1 MSSSELETSLETGLE
16 TGFETGFETGL
27 ETGLETEEH
36 WIAVSDLMSGLMMLF
51 LLIAVMYLVIVE
63 RKNDEIERVV
73 VLYEDLREE
82 LYTDLLQEFAP
93 DLPLWGAELDKELK
107 FRFTNTDLLFEE
119 GESDLKLEF
128 ATILS
133 DFFPRYMAIL
143 SSAVYRDEILE
154 VRIEGHTSSS
164 WSQAQSNDDAYL
176 LNMAL
181 SQERTRTTL
190 GYLLNLE
197 AVAHEKD
204 WLRERLTANGLSSS
218 QLIVNAGGD
227 EDAERSRRV
236 EFVVITDAETRL
248 STILQ
253 EIR

>member
-1 MSSSELETSLETGLE
+1 MDLHSTDLEHEN
-16 TGFETGFETGL
+16 
-27 ETGLETEEH
+27 EEH

-82 LYTDLLQEFAP
+82 LYQDLLAEFES
-93 DLPLWGAELDKELK
+93 DLPRWGAQLNEDLRL
-107 FRFTNTDLLFEE
+107 RFTNTDLLFEE
-119 GESDLKLEF
+119 GESQLRPEF
-128 ATILS
+128 ARILS

-143 SSAVYRDEILE
+143 SSDEYREDIQE

-164 WSQAQSNDDAYL
+164 WSQARDSDDAYMR
-176 LNMAL
+176 NMAL
-181 SQERTRTTL
+181 SQERTRSTL
-190 GYLLNLE
+190 GYIMELDE
-197 AVAHEKD
+197 VAHEKQ
-204 WLRERLTANGLSSS
+204 WLRQRLTANGLSSS
-218 QLIVNAGGD
+218 QLITGD
-227 EDAERSRRV
+227 NGVEDAGLSRRV
-236 EFVVITDAETRL
+236 EFVVVTDAETRL

>member
-1 MSSSELETSLETGLE
+1 MDLHSTDLEQEN
-16 TGFETGFETGL
+16 
-27 ETGLETEEH
+27 EEH

-82 LYTDLLQEFAP
+82 LYQDLLAEFETDLP
-93 DLPLWGAELDKELK
+93 RWGAQLNEDLRL
-107 FRFTNTDLLFEE
+107 RFTNTDLLFEE
-119 GESDLKLEF
+119 GESQLRPEF
-128 ATILS
+128 ARILA

-143 SSAVYRDEILE
+143 SSDEYRDDIQE

-164 WSQAQSNDDAYL
+164 WSQARDSDDAYMR
-176 LNMAL
+176 NMAL
-181 SQERTRTTL
+181 SQERTRSTL
-190 GYLLNLE
+190 GYIME
-197 AVAHEKD
+197 MDAVAHEKQ
-204 WLRERLTANGLSSS
+204 WLRQRLTANGLSSS
-218 QLIVNAGGD
+218 QLITGD
-227 EDAERSRRV
+227 NGIEDADLSRRV
-236 EFVVITDAETRL
+236 EFVVVTDAETRL

>member
-1 MSSSELETSLETGLE
+1 MIEAQLEQELEQ
-16 TGFETGFETGL
+16 
-27 ETGLETEEH
+27 ETEEH

-82 LYTDLLQEFAP
+82 LHRDLLAEFED
-93 DLPLWGAELDKELK
+93 DLPLWGAEFGEDLK
-107 FRFTNTDLLFEE
+107 FRFTDTSLLFEE
-119 GESDLKLEF
+119 GQSDLKPAF
-128 ATILS
+128 SSILS
-133 DFFPRYMAIL
+133 DFFPRYISIL
-143 SSAVYRDEILE
+143 TSEKFRDDILE
-154 VRIEGHTSSS
+154 LRIEGHTSSS
-164 WSQAQSNDDAYL
+164 WTFAADSDEAYMR
-176 LNMAL
+176 NMAL

-190 GYLLNLE
+190 GFLFELD
-197 AVAHEKD
+197 AVLHEKD
-204 WLRERLTANGLSSS
+204 WLREHMTANGLSSS
-218 QLIVNAGGD
+218 QLIMLDDGE

-236 EFVVITDAETRL
+236 EFVVVTDAETRL

>member
-1 MSSSELETSLETGLE
+1 MLSGELEQEHVHE
-16 TGFETGFETGL
+16 Q
-27 ETGLETEEH
+27 EEH

-82 LYTDLLQEFAP
+82 LYQDLQTEFGN
-93 DLPLWGAELDKELK
+93 DLPLWGAELGEDLK
-107 FRFTNTDLLFEE
+107 LRFTNTDLLFEE
-119 GESDLKLEF
+119 GESSLKADFSL
-128 ATILS
+128 ILA
-133 DFFPRYMAIL
+133 DFFPRYVAIL
-143 SSAVYRDEILE
+143 TSEKYRDEILE

-164 WSQAQSNDDAYL
+164 WSQAQSSDEAYL
-176 LNMAL
+176 RNMAL

-190 GYLLNLE
+190 GTILE
-197 AVAHEKD
+197 LPSVAHEKQ

-218 QLIVNAGGD
+218 QLINTADGQ
-227 EDAERSRRV
+227 EDADRSRRV
-236 EFVVITDAETRL
+236 EFVVVTDAETRL

>member
-1 MSSSELETSLETGLE
+1 MLTNELETDSEN
-16 TGFETGFETGL
+16 
-27 ETGLETEEH
+27 EEH

-51 LLIAVMYLVIVE
+51 LLIAAMYLVIVE
-63 RKNDEIERVV
+63 RKNNEIERVV

-82 LYTDLLQEFAP
+82 LYADLLMEFAS
-93 DLPLWGAELDKELK
+93 DLPLWGAELDEDLK
-107 FRFTNTDLLFEE
+107 FRFTNTDILFEE
-119 GESDLKLEF
+119 GESALKPEF
-128 ATILS
+128 AAILA
-133 DFFPRYMAIL
+133 DFFPRYMSIL
-143 SSAVYRDEILE
+143 SSVQYRNEIRE

-164 WSQAQSNDDAYL
+164 WSLARDSDDAYM

-190 GYLLNLE
+190 GYILDLA
-197 AVAHEKD
+197 AVAHDKP

-218 QLIVNAGGD
+218 QLIVGASGE
-227 EDAERSRRV
+227 EDAQRSRRV
-236 EFVVITDAETRL
+236 EFVVVTDAETRL

>member
-1 MSSSELETSLETGLE
+1 MIGGELEQEP
-16 TGFETGFETGL
+16 
-27 ETGLETEEH
+27 EEH
-36 WIAVSDLMSGLMMLF
+36 WIALSDLMSGLMMVF

-63 RKNDEIERVV
+63 RKNAEIERVV
-73 VLYEDLREE
+73 VLYEDLRQE
-82 LYTDLLQEFAP
+82 LYQDLLTEFAQ
-93 DLPLWGAELDKELK
+93 DLPLWGAELGEDLK

-119 GESDLKLEF
+119 GESSLKPAFSE
-128 ATILS
+128 ILA

-143 SSAVYRDEILE
+143 TSQDYRDEILE

-164 WSQAQSNDDAYL
+164 WTLASDDDAAYL

-190 GYLLNLE
+190 GYLLEL
-197 AVAHEKD
+197 ASVAHEKQ

-218 QLIVNAGGD
+218 QLIISEFGD

-236 EFVVITDAETRL
+236 EFVVVTDAETRL
-248 STILQ
+248 LTILQ
-253 EIR
+253 EIH

>member
-1 MSSSELETSLETGLE
+1 MDLHSTDLEQEN
-16 TGFETGFETGL
+16 
-27 ETGLETEEH
+27 EEH

-82 LYTDLLQEFAP
+82 LYEDLLAEFETDLP
-93 DLPLWGAELDKELK
+93 RWGAQLNEDLRL
-107 FRFTNTDLLFEE
+107 RFTNTDLLFEE
-119 GESDLKLEF
+119 GESQLRPEF
-128 ATILS
+128 ARILS

-143 SSAVYRDEILE
+143 SSDEYRDDIQE

-164 WSQAQSNDDAYL
+164 WSQARDSDDAYMR
-176 LNMAL
+176 NMAL
-181 SQERTRTTL
+181 SQERTRSTL
-190 GYLLNLE
+190 GYIME
-197 AVAHEKD
+197 MDAVAHEKQ
-204 WLRERLTANGLSSS
+204 WLRQRLTANGLSSS
-218 QLIVNAGGD
+218 QLITGD
-227 EDAERSRRV
+227 NGIEDADLSRRV
-236 EFVVITDAETRL
+236 EFVVVTDAETRL

>member
-1 MSSSELETSLETGLE
+1 MLSGELEQ
-16 TGFETGFETGL
+16 
-27 ETGLETEEH
+27 EEH

-82 LYTDLLQEFAP
+82 LYQDLLAEFAS
-93 DLPLWGAELDKELK
+93 DLPRWGAELDEDLK
-107 FRFTNTDLLFEE
+107 FRFTNTELLFEE
-119 GESDLKLEF
+119 GQSSLKPEFSD
-128 ATILS
+128 ILS
-133 DFFPRYMAIL
+133 DFFPRYMGIL
-143 SSAVYRDEILE
+143 NSENYRDEILE
-154 VRIEGHTSSS
+154 VRIEGHTSSA
-164 WSQAQSNDDAYL
+164 WSFASDSDDAYMR
-176 LNMAL
+176 NMAL

-190 GYLLNLE
+190 GFIFGLE
-197 AVAHEKD
+197 SVEHEKD

-218 QLIVNAGGD
+218 QLIMTDNGE
-227 EDAERSRRV
+227 EDPDRSRRV
-236 EFVVITDAETRL
+236 EFVVVTDAETRL